1 MVFGHNEN
9 NVWFAFRKKAK
20 AGTRDDPSQNYPNYI
35 QFLVY
40 CMGIGKYARKI
51 EKDLPF
57 LALRGSIELASSN
70 SFGKSS

>member
-20 AGTRDDPSQNYPNYI
+20 AGTRDEPSQNYPNHI

-40 CMGIGKYARKI
+40 CSGIGKYARKI
-51 EKDLPF
+51 EKDLLF
-57 LALRGSIELASSN
+57 SGLRSSIELASSN
-70 SFGKSS
+70 SFVKSS